1 MQIGDIPEPQN
12 DPSEHSA
19 CTASIDPL
27 SNPENELGLGDD
39 NNQLM
44 VCHCLLVD

>member
-1 MQIGDIPEPQN
+1 MQIGDIPEPLN
-12 DPSEHSA
+12 DPSEHST

-44 VCHCLLVD
+44 VCHCLLFD